1 MNRPAG
7 KKKGIID
14 ESKAQ
19 GASTTKKGTTEPQYN
34 ARSCEDGQRLGLH
47 HKHTHYICIFQPPT

>member
-19 GASTTKKGTTEPQYN
+19 GASTTKKGTTEPQ
-34 ARSCEDGQRLGLH
+34 
-47 HKHTHYICIFQPPT
+47 